1 VSRGGAS
8 ARLRRML
15 SILPW
20 LMSQPDGASIDD
32 VCHRFDVTREQLLA
46 DLEVVWMVGV
56 HPYSPDTLIDVEVE
70 GDRVA
75 VHFADWFRRPLK
87 MTPDQAL
94 AVVAT
99 GQSLANLPGAD
110 PDGPL
115 ARAIAKVAAV
125 LGVDPSTVEVDLGET
140 TAATLEILRRGADDR
155 RQIELDYYT
164 YGRDELT
171 HRVVDPY
178 RIYAGQG
185 QWYLEAYCHLTEAE
199 RIFRADRVRGA
210 TLLDTTFEPPA
221 EIPELGIFRATPDTP
236 RVVLDLTR
244 AARRDGDLGDRVARA
259 SARSPRARGPRG
271 RSARGAGICRPP
283 SGRPHADALPLI
295 PEDSGQLQ
303 PPMRWLDLP
312 ENPKVG
318 RCRIGRRVE

>member
-1 VSRGGAS
+1 MSRGGAS

-32 VCHRFDVTREQLLA
+32 VCQRFDVTREQLLA
-46 DLEVVWMVGV
+46 DLAVVWMVGV
-56 HPYSPDTLIDVEVE
+56 HPYSPDTMIDVEVD

-125 LGVDPSTVEVDLGET
+125 LGVDPSTIEVDLGET

-178 RIYAGQG
+178 RIYADQG

-244 AARRDGDLGDRVARA
+244 EARWVAEQYPVESTAELPDGGLRVELAISATAWLERLLVRLGPAARVVAAPEALA
-259 SARSPRARGPRG
+259 SAGPRAA
-271 RSARGAGICRPP
+271 ARMLARYG
-283 SGRPHADALPLI
+283 
-295 PEDSGQLQ
+295 
-303 PPMRWLDLP
+303 
-312 ENPKVG
+312 
-318 RCRIGRRVE
+318 

>member
-1 VSRGGAS
+1 MTRGGAS

-15 SILPW
+15 SVLPW
-20 LMSQPDGASIDD
+20 LMSQPDGAAIDD
-32 VCHRFDVTREQLLA
+32 VCRRFDVTREQLLA
-46 DLEVVWMVGV
+46 DLDVVWMVGV
-56 HPYSPDTLIDVEVE
+56 HPYSPDTMIDVEVD

-75 VHFADWFRRPLK
+75 VHFADWFRRPLR

-99 GQSLANLPGAD
+99 GRSLASLPGAD

-115 ARAIAKVAAV
+115 ARAIAKVAGV

-140 TAATLEILRRGADDR
+140 TAATLDVLRRGADER

-178 RIYAGQG
+178 RIYADQG
-185 QWYLEAYCHLTEAE
+185 QWYLEAYCHLSEAE
-199 RIFRADRVRGA
+199 RIFRADRMRDTV
-210 TLLDTTFEPPA
+210 LLDTTFEPPVD
-221 EIPELGIFRATPDTP
+221 IPELGIFRASPDTP

-244 AARRDGDLGDRVARA
+244 DARWVAEQYPVESTEELPDGGV
-259 SARSPRARGPRG
+259 
-271 RSARGAGICRPP
+271 
-283 SGRPHADALPLI
+283 
-295 PEDSGQLQ
+295 
-303 PPMRWLDLP
+303 
-312 ENPKVG
+312 
-318 RCRIGRRVE
+318 RVELAVSATAWLERLLVRLGPAAHVVRAPEALAGCGRQAATRMLARYR